1 MGKKSAKDELLARRV
16 TTFDES
22 NWWQWGRAF
31 PINLHPR
38 IYVNGRTRKPEPFFL
53 HDCNAFDGAVL
64 ALFGTFFALQG
75 AGVIMWPAESFM
87 LAESRWIIYGLAI
100 AAIGIGL

>member
-1 MGKKSAKDELLARRV
+1 MAALRVLL
-16 TTFDES
+16 TIF
-22 NWWQWGRAF
+22 
-31 PINLHPR
+31 
-38 IYVNGRTRKPEPFFL
+38 
-53 HDCNAFDGAVL
+53 GAVL

-100 AAIGIGL
+100 AAIGIGLIVLARRMGRRG